1 MKSVSLKNIRKKF
14 YTIRRGTVE
23 ALKGINLE
31 IEAGKFFVLLGP
43 SGCGK
48 STLLNIIAGIER
60 PTEGEIHFEEQI
72 VVSAER
78 KVFLSPRERDV
89 AMVFQSYAL
98 YPHMSVRENI
108 SFPLKIAKMDK
119 AEISRKVEK
128 AAGILEINEILE
140 AKPGELSGGQRQR
153 VALGRAIV
161 REPNVLLLDEPLSN
175 LDAMLRITM
184 RSELKEIQ
192 RELNLTTIY
201 VTHDQTEAM
210 SLGDQI
216 AVLREGEVQQTGT
229 PYEIYNEPENL
240 FVARFIG
247 TPPMNILDMDTINK
261 SRRKIERIEKN
272 KNLNLIA
279 GLRPEDVN
287 VVPEDEGLLKGNLKM
302 IGPIGSE
309 SLLYLSVNGK
319 EIMAKIDERTS
330 FNEGDSI
337 GISFDENKLLLFDKE
352 KEKRIEE

>member
-31 IEAGKFFVLLGP
+31 IEAGEFFVLLGP

-319 EIMAKIDERTS
+319 EIMAKIHERTS

>member
-1 MKSVSLKNIRKKF
+1 MKNVSIKNIKKKF
-14 YTIRRGTVE
+14 FTVRRGTVD
-23 ALKGINLE
+23 ALKGINIE
-31 IEAGKFFVLLGP
+31 IEEGRFFVLLGP

-60 PTEGEIHFEEQI
+60 PSEGEIRFGYKT
-72 VVSAER
+72 VVSVEQ
-78 KVFLSPRERDV
+78 KLFLSPRERDI

-98 YPHMSVRENI
+98 YPHLSVRENI
-108 SFPLKIAKMDK
+108 SFPLKIAKMNK
-119 AEISRKVEK
+119 IEIKKKVEK

-210 SLGDQI
+210 SLGDSI
-216 AVLREGEVQQTGT
+216 AVLRKGEVQQIGT
-229 PYEIYNEPENL
+229 PYEVYSEPENL
-240 FVARFIG
+240 FVAKFIG
-247 TPPMNILDMDTINK
+247 SPPMNILDTEIINK
-261 SRRKIERIEKN
+261 AARKIGRLAGWKDR
-272 KNLNLIA
+272 NLIA
-279 GLRPEDVN
+279 GLRPEDIKA
-287 VVPEDEGLLKGNLKM
+287 VPENEGILKGKLKM
-302 IGPIGSE
+302 IGPVGGD
-309 SLLYLSVNGK
+309 SLLYLSVEGK
-319 EIMAKIDERTS
+319 ELLAKVSERPL
-330 FNEGDSI
+330 FNEGDRI
-337 GISFDENKLLLFDKE
+337 GIDFDENKLLLFEKE
-352 KEKRIEE
+352 KENRIEE

>member
-1 MKSVSLKNIRKKF
+1 
-14 YTIRRGTVE
+14 
-23 ALKGINLE
+23 
-31 IEAGKFFVLLGP
+31 
-43 SGCGK
+43 
-48 STLLNIIAGIER
+48 
-60 PTEGEIHFEEQI
+60 
-72 VVSAER
+72 
-78 KVFLSPRERDV
+78 
-89 AMVFQSYAL
+89 
-98 YPHMSVRENI
+98 VRENI

-319 EIMAKIDERTS
+319 EIMAKIHERTS